1 MDVATGAI
9 GSLLPKLDEL
19 LNEKYKL
26 QVSIREDI
34 VSLSREM
41 KSMYAALG
49 KVAEVPR
56 DQLDEQVKL
65 VKLWA
70 GEVRQLSYIT
80 EVILDKLLMGVPD
93 SQGSTGPMEKKCSW
107 FKKRKLR
114 DEIADT
120 IKDIRVRIQ
129 KAADR
134 CDRYRVHDIV
144 NNYRAPVAIDPRL
157 LDLYKD
163 EKELVGIDGK
173 NFQELMKLVSDG
185 DNVPSK
191 KLKIVSVVGF
201 GGLGKT
207 TLVKRVYDKIKSG
220 FDCIA
225 FVPTGE
231 NANVKEVFMHIIL
244 GLSMYGN
251 QLSML
256 DEQQLIQKLG
266 QLLENKRYLIVID
279 NIWDKNVW
287 ETIKLA
293 FSGFNC
299 LGSRIITTTRI
310 LSVSEACCSSSNDS
324 IYQMEPLSDD
334 DSKKLFY
341 SIIFSSVSG
350 CPHEY
355 EQVSID
361 ILKKCGGVPLAIIT
375 TAGMLA
381 SDQRVKSVDEWH
393 VLLSSIGHGLAEDR
407 CWKKMLRILSF
418 SYYELSPLLK
428 TCLLCLSIFPGA
440 LPIIRDRLVK
450 KLVAEGIV
458 TQETKLIGSPN
469 KYEAREISREE
480 AASHCLDQL
489 VNRNVIHPLEC
500 NNNGEAISYHIHPMM
515 HGLLK
520 AIAIDENFAASLDLK
535 NNYSVKYFN
544 RLEGFRS
551 ALPHLSIK
559 CPDSEILNDLPR
571 MASHGGVRSLT
582 VFGHA
587 NRSLLRHFE
596 GIRLLDLEGCK
607 SIERADVEYICSMV
621 LLKQLCLAKTEIN
634 ELPPEIGNLQHLQ
647 GLDVGGTQITE
658 LPPEIGNLQYL
669 ERLNIGGTE
678 ITELPTQI
686 GKLKHLKTLDARK
699 SQVKDL
705 PDEVVQLTRL
715 ANLLIGD
722 DESCEGVKLPDGF
735 GKMTSL
741 QQLGTIDLRKCS
753 SSSLKELGEL
763 PYLKEIAVVS
773 SDGQEDTRMYNAL
786 LYSLNKSIK
795 KSSLAVYSDF
805 RLSTVQSSS
814 GYKYLDYWK
823 KHSVLRF
830 LKVPTGHAGLHLG
843 MLDIRVCKLEE
854 DDLKILGKLPRLQS
868 LIVRLEVLPTK
879 MIHIRYVGFAKLERF
894 YVDFRIPRVVF
905 EEGAMPKLE
914 HVELKLY
921 AGSASEEH
929 MGISHLLNLQKVTLR
944 YSKWYAT
951 NKGVKET
958 TEAVK
963 SECKEHQ
970 NELTLCIAEEEKNG
984 ICNMKT
990 EVFQENRVASS
1001 SKMTEIVKEEE
1012 EDTQEGGLHQR
1023 EATASCNGTSEIEEV
1038 VE

>member
-1 MDVATGAI
+1 MEINSPCWTNNSSSKNLVN
-9 GSLLPKLDEL
+9 SLRTK
-19 LNEKYKL
+19 
-26 QVSIREDI
+26 
-34 VSLSREM
+34 
-41 KSMYAALG
+41 G
-49 KVAEVPR
+49 
-56 DQLDEQVKL
+56 
-65 VKLWA
+65 
-70 GEVRQLSYIT
+70 
-80 EVILDKLLMGVPD
+80 
-93 SQGSTGPMEKKCSW
+93 
-107 FKKRKLR
+107 
-114 DEIADT
+114 
-120 IKDIRVRIQ
+120 
-129 KAADR
+129 
-134 CDRYRVHDIV
+134 
-144 NNYRAPVAIDPRL
+144 
-157 LDLYKD
+157 
-163 EKELVGIDGK
+163 
-173 NFQELMKLVSDG
+173 
-185 DNVPSK
+185 
-191 KLKIVSVVGF
+191 
-201 GGLGKT
+201 
-207 TLVKRVYDKIKSG
+207 
-220 FDCIA
+220 
-225 FVPTGE
+225 
-231 NANVKEVFMHIIL
+231 
-244 GLSMYGN
+244 
-251 QLSML
+251 
-256 DEQQLIQKLG
+256 
-266 QLLENKRYLIVID
+266 YLIVID
-279 NIWDKNVW
+279 DIWDKTVW

-299 LGSRIITTTRI
+299 PGSRIITTTRI

-341 SIIFSSVSG
+341 SIIFSSRCG
-350 CPHEY
+350 FPHEY

-375 TAGMLA
+375 TAGMTFKKTMAGMLA

-393 VLLSSIGHGLAEDR
+393 VLLSSIGHALAEDPCR
-407 CWKKMLRILSF
+407 EEMLRILSF

-458 TQETKLIGSPN
+458 TQETKLIGSP
-469 KYEAREISREE
+469 KEYEVRLSREISREE

-515 HGLLK
+515 HGLLE
-520 AIAIDENFAASLDLK
+520 AIATDENFAASLDLK

-544 RLEGFRS
+544 RLGGFRS
-551 ALPHLSIK
+551 ALVHLSIN
-559 CPDSEILNDLPR
+559 CPDSEILNELPI
-571 MASHGGVRSLT
+571 MASHGVRSLT

-621 LLKQLCLAKTEIN
+621 LLKQLCLAKTQIN
-634 ELPPEIGNLQHLQ
+634 ELPPEIGNLQCLE
-647 GLDVGGTQITE
+647 GLDVGGTQITQ
-658 LPPEIGNLQYL
+658 LPP
-669 ERLNIGGTE
+669 
-678 ITELPTQI
+678 QI
-686 GKLKHLKTLDARK
+686 GKLLRLKTLDARK
-699 SQVKDL
+699 SGVKDL
-705 PDEVVQLTRL
+705 PDEVVRLTRL
-715 ANLLIGD
+715 VYLLIGD
-722 DESCEGVKLPDGF
+722 NESCEGVKLPDGF

-879 MIHIRYVGFAKLERF
+879 MIHISYVGFAKLERF
-894 YVDFRIPRVVF
+894 YVDFRMPRVVF

-929 MGISHLLNLQKVTLR
+929 MGISHLLSLQKVTLR